1 MMSHDRVFI
10 RWPLRDRL
18 SAWGFV
24 FIPTGDG
31 ALFVLDVAAVYLID
45 ESRHRS
51 RRRQAHTCAFGQE
64 IARIATT
71 SR

>member
-18 SAWGFV
+18 PAWGFV

-31 ALFVLDVAAVYLID
+31 A
-45 ESRHRS
+45 
-51 RRRQAHTCAFGQE
+51 CAFGQE
-64 IARIATT
+64 IACIATT